1 MFISLSAMKQSIGQS
16 VATRGQEDAQKIH
29 KNNEVPWFQIWPLH
43 YCHNICHQVAWTAA
57 KFCSRRNEDDKKLP
71 SHTAAPKHQAPQ
83 ARGPEYGPLSL
94 LPKAG
99 SGIMC

>member
-1 MFISLSAMKQSIGQS
+1 LVNLLQLEVKRTLKKYTKIMKYLGFRFDHFITVIISVIRWHEQQRNFAADEMKM
-16 VATRGQEDAQKIH
+16 T
-29 KNNEVPWFQIWPLH
+29 
-43 YCHNICHQVAWTAA
+43 
-57 KFCSRRNEDDKKLP
+57 KKLP